1 MVRRKATEEKPE
13 LISKN
18 NNTPDYINNLV
29 FLELTWQNFIDFL
42 DYHEIKYIE
51 SKDAFGKYVN
61 IKDLLFYESGK
72 IKLKDKVSS
81 LAQKRTIQQM
91 RDIVASLF
99 L

>member
-1 MVRRKATEEKPE
+1 MARRKTIEEKSE

-18 NNTPDYINNLV
+18 DNTPDYINNLV
-29 FLELTWQNFIDFL
+29 FLQLTWQNFIDFL
-42 DYHEIKYIE
+42 NYHEIQYIE
-51 SKDAFGKYVN
+51 SKDTFGKYVN

-81 LAQKRTIQQM
+81 ITQKRTIQQM
-91 RDIVASLF
+91 RDIVVNLF